1 MVLIKTQRDTLLAP
15 LQSVSGIVEKRHT
28 LPILSNVLLEKKGD
42 KLTLLATDIEI
53 QITTSTT
60 GAAGDGDGAVTV
72 GARKLQDILRSLP
85 ESAEVSLILEDKRL
99 QVRAGKSRFSLQTLP
114 ADDFPRMALT
124 DGDLKSF
131 TVTQKQFRQ
140 LLAQTQ
146 FSMAAQDVRYYLNG
160 LLLLVDGSE
169 LRAVATDGH
178 RLAYASMPLEAAP
191 EALREPGAARQELI
205 LPRKTVLELNRLL
218 SDNDEPLLI
227 EMAPN
232 QIRFQFGHINLVSKL
247 IDGKFPDYERVIP
260 ATLKNIVSL
269 NRAALLQSMVRA
281 AILTNEKFR
290 GVRLVLST
298 GSLKIMAANAEQ
310 EEAQEEIEVEYN
322 GDALDV
328 GFNVGYLLD
337 VLNNTS
343 VESVEWGFNDA
354 NSSALLTIPGNDR
367 FKYVVM
373 PMRI

>member
-1 MVLIKTQRDTLLAP
+1 MLLIKTKRDTLLAP

-28 LPILSNVLLEKKGD
+28 LPILSNVLLEKRAD

-53 QITTSTT
+53 QITTSTDADS
-60 GAAGDGDGAVTV
+60 GSGDGAVTV

-85 ESAEVSLILEDKRL
+85 DTAEVSLNLEDKRL
-99 QVRAGKSRFSLQTLP
+99 QVKAGKSRFTLQTLP
-114 ADDFPRMALT
+114 AEDFPRMALS

-140 LLAQTQ
+140 LLGQTQ

-160 LLLLVDGSE
+160 LLLLVDGNE

-178 RLAYASMPLEAAP
+178 RLAYASMPLEG
-191 EALREPGAARQELI
+191 EATSPRQELI
-205 LPRKTVLELNRLL
+205 LPRKTVLELSRLL
-218 SDNDEPLLI
+218 ADSEEPLLI
-227 EMAPN
+227 ELAAN
-232 QIRFQFGHINLVSKL
+232 QIRFKFGQISLVSKL

-260 ATLKNIVSL
+260 ATLKNVVTL

-290 GVRLVLST
+290 GVRLVLT
-298 GSLKIMAANAEQ
+298 PGSMKIMAANAEQ
-310 EEAQEEIEVEYN
+310 EEAQEEIEVDYS
-322 GDALDV
+322 GDSIDV

-337 VLNNTS
+337 VLNNSS
-343 VESVEWGFNDA
+343 VEAVEWGFNDD

>member
-28 LPILSNVLLEKKGD
+28 LPILSNVLLEKKGEA
-42 KLTLLATDIEI
+42 LTFIATDIEI
-53 QITTSTT
+53 QITTNTQ
-60 GAAGDGDGAVTV
+60 GAQGDGDGSVTV
-72 GARKLQDILRSLP
+72 GAKKLQDILRSLP
-85 ESAEVSLILEDKRL
+85 DTAEVSLILEDKRL
-99 QVRAGKSRFSLQTLP
+99 QLRAGKSRFSLQTLP
-114 ADDFPRMALT
+114 ADDFPRMAIAE
-124 DGDLKSF
+124 GDANRIS
-131 TVTQKQFRQ
+131 VTQKQFRQ

-146 FSMAAQDVRYYLNG
+146 FAMAAQDVRYYLNG
-160 LLLLVDGSE
+160 LLLLIDGGE

-178 RLAYASMPLEAAP
+178 RLAFASMPIDGELP
-191 EALREPGAARQELI
+191 RQELI

-218 SDNDEPLLI
+218 SDSDEPLLI
-227 EMAPN
+227 EAAPN
-232 QIRFQFGHINLVSKL
+232 QIRFQFDHINLVSKL

-260 ATLKNIVSL
+260 ATLKNALEI
-269 NRAALLQSMVRA
+269 NRVALLASMQRA

-290 GVRLVLST
+290 GVRLVLSP

-310 EEAQEEIEVEYN
+310 EEAQEELEVDYA
-322 GDALDV
+322 GDAIDI

-337 VLNNTS
+337 VLNNSSAET
-343 VESVEWGFNDA
+343 VQWGLNDS
-354 NSSALLTIPGNDR
+354 NSSALVTIPGNER

>member
-1 MVLIKTQRDTLLAP
+1 MLLFKGPRDQLLSP
-15 LQSVSGIVEKRHT
+15 LQSVCGIVEKRHT
-28 LPILSNVLLEKKGD
+28 LPILSNVLMEKNGD

-53 QITTSTT
+53 QITTSTQ
-60 GAAGDGDGAVTV
+60 GANGDGDGAVTV

-85 ESAEVSLILEDKRL
+85 DSAEVSLVLDEKRL
-99 QVRAGKSRFSLQTLP
+99 QVKAGKSRFSLQTLP
-114 ADDFPRMALT
+114 ADDFPRMAVAE
-124 DGDLKSF
+124 GSAQKI

-160 LLLLVDGSE
+160 LLLLIDGGQ

-178 RLAYASMPLEAAP
+178 RLAFASMEIDSTLP
-191 EALREPGAARQELI
+191 RQELI

-218 SDNDEPLLI
+218 ADSDDPLLI
-227 EMAPN
+227 EAAAN

-260 ATLKNIVSL
+260 ATLRNVLQI
-269 NRAALLQSMVRA
+269 NRVALLSSMSRA

-290 GVRLVLST
+290 GVRMVLAP

-310 EEAQEEIEVEYN
+310 EEAQEELEVDYS
-322 GDALDV
+322 GDVIDI

-337 VLNNTS
+337 VLNNS
-343 VESVEWGFNDA
+343 SAEMVQWGLNDA
-354 NSSALLTIPGNDR
+354 NSSALVTIPGNEQ

>member
-1 MVLIKTQRDTLLAP
+1 MILIKTQRDTLLAP

-42 KLTLLATDIEI
+42 LLTLLATDIEI
-53 QITTSTT
+53 QITTSTQ
-60 GAAGDGDGAVTV
+60 GANGDGDGAVTV

-85 ESAEVSLILEDKRL
+85 DSAEVSLVLDEKRL
-99 QVRAGKSRFSLQTLP
+99 QVKAGKSRFSLQTLP
-114 ADDFPRMALT
+114 ADDFPRMAVAE
-124 DGDLKSF
+124 GSAQKI

-160 LLLLVDGSE
+160 LLLLIDGGQ

-178 RLAYASMPLEAAP
+178 RLAFASMEIDS
-191 EALREPGAARQELI
+191 ALPRQELI

-218 SDNDEPLLI
+218 ADSDDPLLI
-227 EMAPN
+227 EAAAN

-260 ATLKNIVSL
+260 ATLRNVLQI
-269 NRAALLQSMVRA
+269 NRVALLSSMSRA

-290 GVRLVLST
+290 GVRMVLAP

-310 EEAQEEIEVEYN
+310 EEAQEEIEVQYS
-322 GDALDV
+322 GDPLDV

-337 VLNNTS
+337 VLNNVQNDEVVWS
-343 VESVEWGFNDA
+343 FNDA
-354 NSSALLTIPGNDR
+354 NSSALVTVPGNDR